1 MGKDVRPWG
10 EGRGDNME
18 TWEHGDM
25 GCGMCNMGH
34 GHSMHC
40 GVCDPQVEAGQPG
53 VPPARAQLL
62 VTPMAA
68 VSGRFLVLGGPR
80 GSLRPGEELRL
91 QLHHMGPPPT
101 PQRFHILVSSSTSL
115 SCVASCMFCVSCC
128 TLHVARCV
136 LHVLCH
142 TLRVACVLHVM
153 HTHFHVCMLCV
164 VLHVACVYY
173 VLCVC
178 CSVCVCV

>member
-1 MGKDVRPWG
+1 MEKDVRTWG
-10 EGRGDNME
+10 GGREDNMG

-25 GCGMCNMGH
+25 GCGMCDMGH

-40 GVCDPQVEAGQPG
+40 GVCNPQVEAGQPG

-62 VTPMAA
+62 VIPMAA

-101 PQRFHILVSSSTSL
+101 PQRFHILVSSGTSL

-173 VLCVC
+173 VLCVR